1 MAGDTELHDRR
12 ESAHGRSQINDQD
25 PQGMRRGKGK
35 RRCCSVGET
44 FLFGGVCKIT
54 GQGVISGPEREPP
67 VRAARHPGTGP
78 LEIRGAKL
86 LRRAT
91 VDLRSLSH

>member
-1 MAGDTELHDRR
+1 
-12 ESAHGRSQINDQD
+12 
-25 PQGMRRGKGK
+25 MRRGKGK

-78 LEIRGAKL
+78 LEIRGAKGDKGSQAL
-86 LRRAT
+86 EARNGRPEVPLTLTWAT
-91 VDLRSLSH
+91 NSLKAETKT